1 MGPDPVL
8 DTATTT
14 HVRSDDMNDISPEHR
29 TARGAASAAPLLE
42 MKNISKSF
50 GGSHAL
56 DQVSISLRAG
66 QVLALC
72 GANGAGK
79 STLVKILAGLESAD
93 EGEIFV
99 DGERAEISSPRDS
112 AALRLSF
119 VHQELNLVP
128 KFTAL
133 QNMAMGSDEQGTWGV
148 LTTRRVRRQAM
159 EVQERLGYRVPLDT
173 RVEDLSL
180 SDRWMVSLGRSLMRS
195 GRVVAMDEPTAS
207 FTDEEAQRLYGVI
220 DELQRDGVG
229 ILYISHRL
237 EEVLQV
243 SDDVTVLRNGRF
255 VTTVPAS
262 STSRRVLTQHIVGR
276 EVADFT
282 AAVADQ
288 ETEPTEGRLSVQG
301 LTRAP
306 KVLDV
311 SFDIGRGEIVG
322 LAGLVGAGRTELAR
336 LIVGADAPQAGAMTM
351 DGEPFAPSSPHE
363 ALVDGVALV
372 PEERRSQGLVLADTV
387 VANLNMAAI
396 GAERRLLRPFRPR
409 ASTVSAQRMIE
420 RFGIKV
426 RSEKQNVIDLSG
438 GNQQKVVVG
447 KYVVTGPKLLILDE
461 PTVGVDV
468 GARAEIYG
476 LIRSLADEGMSVL
489 VISSDF
495 EEFAICDR
503 VLVMRSG
510 RLVDDV
516 PAHLAH
522 KDHLTSLCFGTSE
535 QEQIA

>member
-1 MGPDPVL
+1 MSDISTMQATKGPS
-8 DTATTT
+8 ATT
-14 HVRSDDMNDISPEHR
+14 
-29 TARGAASAAPLLE
+29 PLLE
-42 MKNISKSF
+42 MKGISKSF

-56 DQVSISLRAG
+56 DQVSISLQAG

-93 EGEIFV
+93 EGEIFIDGKRV
-99 DGERAEISSPRDS
+99 DISSPRDAS
-112 AALRLSF
+112 ALQLSF

-128 KFTAL
+128 KFSAL
-133 QNMAMGSDEQGTWGV
+133 QNMAMGSGVQGTWGI
-148 LTTRRVRRQAM
+148 LATRRVRRQAM
-159 EVQERLGYRVPLDT
+159 EVQERLGYQIPLDT
-173 RVEDLSL
+173 AVEELSH

-220 DELQRDGVG
+220 DELKSDGVG

-243 SDDVTVLRNGRF
+243 SDEVTVFRNGRF
-255 VTTVPAS
+255 VTTVPS
-262 STSRRVLTQHIVGR
+262 GLTSRRELTKHIVGR
-276 EVADFT
+276 DVDDLS
-282 AAVADQ
+282 AAPAH
-288 ETEPTEGRLSVQG
+288 EAEPAPLRLVVEGV
-301 LTRAP
+301 TRAP

-311 SFDIGRGEIVG
+311 SFAIGEGEIVG

-336 LIVGADAPQAGAMTM
+336 IIVGADAPHSGSMTIS
-351 DGEPFAPSSPHE
+351 GEKFNPSSPHE
-363 ALVDGVALV
+363 ALLQGVALV

-387 VANLNMAAI
+387 AANLNMAAI
-396 GAERRLLRPFRPR
+396 GAQRRLLRRFNPR
-409 ASTVSAQRMIE
+409 SSSASAQKMID

-426 RSEKQNVIDLSG
+426 RSEKQNVHDLSG

-468 GARAEIYG
+468 GARSEIYG
-476 LIRSLADEGMSVL
+476 LIRSLADDGMSVL

-495 EEFAICDR
+495 EEFGMCDR

-516 PAHLAH
+516 PAHLAK
-522 KDHLTSLCFGTSE
+522 KDHLTSLCFGTIE
-535 QEQIA
+535 QEQTA